1 MTVGPDSKAVEKWFA
16 SDAPFFQTLGNWTLN
31 SEDQNVDRAA
41 VAGSQARTGKW
52 IGVRYVDTFQKCSDF
67 RHFQTTHCAE
77 AWHNWLSLDFEK
89 VYGLP
94 GNAMRHYCGALAMKS
109 VTSHRF
115 RCLGKPGAIEF
126 HTWVGKW
133 PTNSPVEIQLLLRW
147 SCMKQLPYPW
157 DWQMLIF
164 LDTNVR
170 CRKLQAQHDCQDC
183 LS

>member
-1 MTVGPDSKAVEKWFA
+1 MILSSHIFFFICCDNLWY
-16 SDAPFFQTLGNWTLN
+16 SDLIQMLLKNGSLQTRRFSDLGKLN
-31 SEDQNVDRAA
+31 IDQNVDRAA
-41 VAGSQARTGKW
+41 VAGSQAWTGKW
-52 IGVRYVDTFQKCSDF
+52 IGVRYV

-94 GNAMRHYCGALAMKS
+94 GNAMRHYRGALAMKS

-115 RCLGKPGAIEF
+115 RCLGSQVRLSF

-164 LDTNVR
+164 LGW
-170 CRKLQAQHDCQDC
+170 CEMP
-183 LS
+183 